1 MANIFDTIHSLIDA
15 TRFHSEQQA
24 LDAHDS
30 VTAHVEGFKSLEEY
44 RRAKAAASPTD
55 TAGEDA
61 ILEKAAE
68 IQKQREAQ
76 AAANAEQQTQ
86 IAARAQAQRPAA
98 PAAVEGTPSSP
109 TADPDAAPT
118 L

>member
-44 RRAKAAASPTD
+44 RKAKAAAAPVD
-55 TAGEDA
+55 TAGQDA
-61 ILEKAAE
+61 ILAQAAE

-76 AAANAEQQTQ
+76 AAASADQQAQ
-86 IAARAQAQRPAA
+86 IAARAEAQRPA
-98 PAAVEGTPSSP
+98 PPVAAEGTPSSQ
-109 TADPDAAPT
+109 TADPDAGLT